1 MHKLLFYTLMCR
13 NYLEIGKKTQKEP
26 CWRRTLTF
34 PKSVPKQFLEIVS
47 LTPED
52 DVKWKKLTR
61 EKCGEFSAN
70 AFRLKIRPK
79 RSSDAISRPVLLE
92 VNI

>member
-1 MHKLLFYTLMCR
+1 MKIV
-13 NYLEIGKKTQKEP
+13 EKTQKEP

-34 PKSVPKQFLEIVS
+34 LKSVHKQFLEIVS

-52 DVKWKKLTR
+52 GVNWKKL
-61 EKCGEFSAN
+61 KLGKGGEFYGIDSG
-70 AFRLKIRPK
+70 LQIRPK
-79 RSSDAISRPVLLE
+79 RSSDATCRPVLLE